1 MINARYKTVAYTF
14 HIDRR
19 VRIPAYETVYN
30 LHDAT
35 DRTIANSAKPAAN
48 YFCIIQ
54 DNGKLLRTGGSEIIP
69 SSVSARKTRPY
80 PDCKSSVTRCNL
92 VTSTTS

>member
-48 YFCIIQ
+48 YSCIFH
-54 DNGKLLRTGGSEIIP
+54 DNGNCSEQAALKLSRAAYRRVKYVHIP
-69 SSVSARKTRPY
+69 IAHHQ
-80 PDCKSSVTRCNL
+80 
-92 VTSTTS
+92 